1 MSKLTKIALAFM
13 VLSTSQFAF
22 ANKTEALSPLEIADP
37 DLPGGSY
44 DIRIEKQKKVD
55 QLKELVFEPNQVRDV
70 KEILLQQQRAN
81 MSPYPSVATPT
92 TRSLN
97 VKFAPGAIPPVIRL
111 SANMLTTI
119 VFTDAAGNP
128 WNINNVSMN
137 RGLFSDGLIPNNQNP
152 NQVQENSNEKAI
164 KQSGQNILSLEPL
177 NPVAYG
183 NIAITLDGLDTP
195 VIFILST
202 GQAEVDLRVDARI
215 PGLNPHRTAKSSF
228 SSSSP
233 TNYSLDDTTL
243 LFVDGSPP
251 EDAVLLK
258 TTSRELDAWLFN
270 DEVVIRT
277 DAQIIYP
284 AFKASV
290 TSASGM
296 TVYRFDKEVKAFTI
310 SKGTSSKNIFIEME

>member
-13 VLSTSQFAF
+13 VLSTSQLVF
-22 ANKTEALSPLEIADP
+22 ANKQDVLTPLEIADP

-44 DIRIEKQKKVD
+44 DMRIEKQKKVD
-55 QLKELVFEPNQVRDV
+55 QLKELVLEPGQVRDV
-70 KEILLQQQRAN
+70 KEILLQQQRATI
-81 MSPYPSVATPT
+81 SPYSSVATPA

-97 VKFAPGAIPPVIRL
+97 VKFSPGVIPPVIRL

-137 RGLFSDGLIPNNQNP
+137 RVLFSDGLLPSNAAQP
-152 NQVQENSNEKAI
+152 QENPADNPER
-164 KQSGQNILSLEPL
+164 SGKNILSLEPL

-183 NIAITLDGLDTP
+183 NVAITLDGLDTP

-202 GQAEVDLRVDARI
+202 GQTEVDLRVDARI
-215 PGLNPHRTAKSSF
+215 PGLNPHRVAKSAFTASN
-228 SSSSP
+228 
-233 TNYSLDDTTL
+233 TTTHSLDDTTL

-251 EDAVLLK
+251 QDAVSLK
-258 TTSRELDAWLFN
+258 TSSREIDAWLFN

-277 DAQIIYP
+277 DAQVIYP
-284 AFKASV
+284 AFKSSV

-296 TVYRFDKEVKAFTI
+296 TVYRFEKEVKAFTV